1 MLGECEKDSSLCLM
15 PGKKIRQIAGPFD
28 IQAHKPI
35 YDIEVKAP
43 KHIRKKIEISQILFG
58 MPGNC
63 QWAWDI
69 KNTSTESVFL
79 IIKEDGKK
87 I

>member
-1 MLGECEKDSSLCLM
+1 MRGEKQKDCSFCLM
-15 PGKKIRQIAGPFD
+15 PGKKLRQIAGPFD
-28 IQAHKPI
+28 LQTRLPL
-35 YDIEVKAP
+35 YDIQVSSP
-43 KHIRKKIEISQILFG
+43 SHVRQQIEISQILFG
-58 MPGNC
+58 TPGNC

-69 KNTSTESVFL
+69 KNNSSEPVFL